1 MKYKLGILVSVPLL
15 HEKYIKVEIK
25 IDLDWKLMNSKSDNH
40 FIFEPKITWILQN
53 NKIDNSVNLLNCN
66 QITSK
71 NVIKL

>member
-40 FIFEPKITWILQN
+40 FIFEP
-53 NKIDNSVNLLNCN
+53 
-66 QITSK
+66 
-71 NVIKL
+71 